1 MPREPEPAKARST
14 GSHLDEADEQ
24 LMRRVQAGDTRALET
39 LFGRYRARLFGFLL
53 RRCGDGATAEDLI
66 QETWLRVVRSRDRY
80 DPGRRFSTWLFQ
92 VANNLS
98 RDLARRRDVERRGR
112 QSVEQRE
119 IVRQQLEDSPGH
131 DLRLDM
137 ERRLA
142 ALPDR
147 LREVLVLRYHQ
158 QLSEREIAEVVGIP
172 QGTVKS
178 RLHTAVRTLREGIEG
193 EDAH

>member
-1 MPREPEPAKARST
+1 M
-14 GSHLDEADEQ
+14 
-24 LMRRVQAGDTRALET
+24 
-39 LFGRYRARLFGFLL
+39 
-53 RRCGDGATAEDLI
+53 
-66 QETWLRVVRSRDRY
+66 
-80 DPGRRFSTWLFQ
+80 
-92 VANNLS
+92 
-98 RDLARRRDVERRGR
+98 
-112 QSVEQRE
+112 EQRE